1 MQKKISVFWT
11 IIISLAVML
20 VTFNVTYLAMTEIR
34 RTTEAELAQSY
45 KQNLAAI
52 ENEYLQKFASI
63 NEMYNALPDEQRGQ
77 DLFMK
82 LAYADTYY
90 RSLYIGEIDEE
101 RLSYYLMRGYIEGVG
116 DKFGEYYTAD
126 DLKSL
131 ILQSNG
137 KLYGIGVSVIFNAE
151 YSGIEI
157 LSVTQ
162 GAPADKAGLIAGDI
176 ITAVDGERVTLE
188 NYYASIDK
196 VKGDKGTSVTL
207 TYVRSGSEKT
217 VTAIRDEIAI
227 ATVSYSKY
235 VYDNSIGVVRVSEFN
250 GETPNQ
256 FKQAIESLTADG
268 AKSIVIDVRN
278 NPGGTLDSVLQ
289 VLDYLL
295 PEGDI
300 CHIVG
305 SDGKLQRIYKSDAS
319 CLDPQIKLAVLIN
332 KNTASAAELLTAALR
347 DYSRAEIVGVKSYGK
362 GSMQTTYI
370 LPDGAGL
377 KLSTNTYNPPC
388 NENYDGIGITPSTVV
403 ELNESLK
410 DKSFYKITQEEDNQL
425 LEACKR
431 LGYTEK

>member
-45 KQNLAAI
+45 KQNLAVI

-305 SDGKLQRIYKSDAS
+305 SDGKLQRSYKSDAS

>member
-196 VKGDKGTSVTL
+196 VKGDKGTSVML

-235 VYDNSIGVVRVSEFN
+235 VYDNTIGVVRVSEFN

-305 SDGKLQRIYKSDAS
+305 SDGKIQRIYKSDAS